1 MRMEA
6 SEPTE
11 SSCTSILFHNQRG
24 FAYTSCVQNVFVPC
38 KKTFAA
44 NCWTNN
50 LLYREHR
57 AQTEQPFQE
66 NTYLLITRQFTHT
79 NNHHSDLPR
88 NWSCSS
94 ISQHRGNMQIL
105 SWTHDLLVTSFLLC
119 CIPSP
124 AALFPLLHFLARII
138 FLILLLLDGFI
149 FAHIQGMLSI
159 MTFSL
164 AVSERWQE
172 NKKIK

>member
-1 MRMEA
+1 MNRRNPLVQA
-6 SEPTE
+6 SFFT
-11 SSCTSILFHNQRG
+11 TNVVLHIQAVYKTFLFH
-24 FAYTSCVQNVFVPC
+24 A
-38 KKTFAA
+38 KKLSQQTVEQ
-44 NCWTNN
+44 TV
-50 LLYREHR
+50 EHR

-172 NKKIK
+172 NKKNK